1 MPIMLLLP
9 VLFLH
14 YRILAKLTVLMNTVE
29 VPLLLT
35 QGGITIPDNQAGA
48 SSRINESSHSPLPKI
63 RRFHNNSVSA
73 WTFRLS
79 IHSFA

>member
-1 MPIMLLLP
+1 MPIMLLLA

-29 VPLLLT
+29 VPLLLM

-48 SSRINESSHSPLPKI
+48 CSRINESSLSLLSRNTPL
-63 RRFHNNSVSA
+63 S
-73 WTFRLS
+73 
-79 IHSFA
+79 